1 MPSASAIS
9 ETDVAVPQE
18 QPAAPQE
25 QSTVPPVAPQEQAS
39 DEFDIGVNGRLPFL
53 QSVALGLQNI
63 FGMAGMFVFPG
74 LLGRAF
80 HLPIDQMAYLYA
92 VTFLVCGVITVFQ
105 SVFLLRL
112 PIVQGPYAGSFAALL
127 SIGMIKGGSL
137 GAAYGSFCI
146 ASLIWCLLSIPIHH
160 VSLVSFFTRYFRSPL
175 ISGGIIILVVI
186 QMSSVSL
193 PNWIGNR
200 ATPGFPLISFG
211 AGLVA
216 LLVLMAL
223 TIWSGPRVRRFAILI
238 ALAAGTI
245 TFSIFSPISLQAVF
259 TAPWF
264 VQPHWFPFGFGLRP
278 DYVIVF
284 FLVLLSANMG
294 SVSLYQMVGAW
305 GREPMPASRMTEG
318 IFAVS
323 AGAALAGAIGGFST
337 IAYPDNVGI
346 LRSTRIASRYATL
359 SAGLLLIALGGFI
372 KFDFLL
378 VLVPM
383 PVLAAVATLLFGI
396 VLVHGI
402 NILIKVE
409 WNDRSR
415 MIAGLALLVG
425 LSSLFVGPDVLST
438 MPLTLQLIVKQPII
452 SGGLILV
459 VLYALLCRN
468 RCTAAE

>member
-1 MPSASAIS
+1 MPSATAIS
-9 ETDVAVPQE
+9 ETNVAVSKT
-18 QPAAPQE
+18 
-25 QSTVPPVAPQEQAS
+25 QST
-39 DEFDIGVNGRLPFL
+39 DEFDIGVNERVPFFQAL
-53 QSVALGLQNI
+53 ALGLQNI

-80 HLPIDQMAYLYA
+80 HLPLDQMAYLYA
-92 VTFLVCGVITVFQ
+92 VTFIVCGVITVFQ

-127 SIGMIKGGSL
+127 SIGLIKGSNL

-146 ASLIWCLLSIPIHH
+146 AALIWCLLSIPIHH
-160 VSLVSFFTRYFRSPL
+160 VSLISFFTRYFRSPL
-175 ISGGIIILVVI
+175 ISGGIVILVVI

-193 PNWIGNR
+193 PNWIGSP

-216 LLVLMAL
+216 LLVLMML
-223 TIWSGPRVRRFAILI
+223 TIWSGPRLRRFAILI
-238 ALAAGTI
+238 ALAIGTI
-245 TFSIFSPISLQAVF
+245 AFSIFKPISLQAVL

-264 VQPHWFPFGFGLRP
+264 VQPRWFPFGFGLRA
-278 DYVIVF
+278 DYIAVF

-294 SVSLYQMVGAW
+294 SISLYQMVAGW
-305 GREPMPASRMTEG
+305 SKESMPASRMSEG

-323 AGAALAGAIGGFST
+323 LGSALAGVIGGFST

-346 LRSTRIASRYATL
+346 LRSTRIGSRYATL
-359 SAGLLLIALGGFI
+359 SAGLLLITFGGFI

-402 NILIKVE
+402 NILVKVE

-415 MIAGLALLVG
+415 MVAGLALLVG
-425 LSSLFVGPDVLST
+425 LSGLFVSPDVLSA
-438 MPLTLQLIVKQPII
+438 MPLTFQLILKQPII

-459 VLYALLCRN
+459 VLYSLLCRN